1 MVEWTDQT
9 IQDLQT
15 EFSKIEILERTQ
27 AKIKMEL
34 KSIIRKL
41 KGSYL
46 GKIYEI
52 EDRIQRA
59 EIKAKELDN

>member
-1 MVEWTDQT
+1 
-9 IQDLQT
+9 
-15 EFSKIEILERTQ
+15 
-27 AKIKMEL
+27 MEL

-41 KGSYL
+41 KGSPL